1 MYSLYLTKLIELY
14 KQARNIKTFNYY
26 DSYQYKNFNEWLN
39 NLKLCAF
46 RYRKLLENQNIIDS
60 FSNTIEIGK
69 GENDTL
75 TNFKDSA
82 LLITSYASTFRNVGN
97 RIIIPGKLDLT
108 GENIIVKLENNKG
121 ILTLYKP
128 LYFLIQNP
136 TKEEENLTYD
146 LITHG
151 YPVCFGVHSFNYELN
166 NQKKLEVFHQL
177 VDTSCQSLEVKK
189 NNDLETTIAFA
200 YTKKRR

>member
-1 MYSLYLTKLIELY
+1 MYSLYLNRLIELY

-26 DSYQYKNFNEWLN
+26 DSYQYKKFNEWLN
-39 NLKLCAF
+39 DLKLCTF
-46 RYRKLLENQNIIDS
+46 RYRKLLENQNILDS
-60 FSNTIEIGK
+60 FSNIIEIGK
-69 GENDTL
+69 GENDTI

-82 LLITSYASTFRNVGN
+82 FLITPYASTFRNVGN

-128 LYFLIQNP
+128 LCFLIQNP
-136 TKEEENLTYD
+136 TKEEESITYD

-151 YPVCFGVHSFNYELN
+151 YPVCFGIHSLNYEFN
-166 NQKKLEVFHQL
+166 HQQKLETFHRL
-177 VDTSCQSLEVKK
+177 VDAACQPLEVIKA
-189 NNDLETTIAFA
+189 NDLETTTAFA

>member
-1 MYSLYLTKLIELY
+1 M
-14 KQARNIKTFNYY
+14 
-26 DSYQYKNFNEWLN
+26 
-39 NLKLCAF
+39 
-46 RYRKLLENQNIIDS
+46 
-60 FSNTIEIGK
+60 
-69 GENDTL
+69 
-75 TNFKDSA
+75 
-82 LLITSYASTFRNVGN
+82 ITSYASTFRNVGN

-166 NQKKLEVFHQL
+166 NQKKLEVFQTL
-177 VDTSCQSLEVKK
+177 VNTSYQPLEIEEYK
-189 NNDLETTIAFA
+189 DLETKGVVA